1 MKLKIVLIVA
11 FAIVAMAQLLVPTL
25 MISRQVSIAMTGNE
39 FKFKVRHN
47 GRGVSIRGNFIW
59 LQFEADKFKI
69 EDKKDW
75 ENSQSV
81 FVTFDKDSLGFAKV
95 KEVTKEKP
103 QNSNDWIK
111 AKAFLNVR
119 DSTINK
125 RTSSR
130 SFINYID
137 YNYLQLN
144 YPFNNYMIEDTDS
157 KDLRS
162 NINKAMNDTLRNITL
177 SVKIRENQFLAG
189 DLKFDSVSFKNF
201 VKGFKP

>member
-25 MISRQVSIAMTGNE
+25 MISRQVDIAMTGNE

-47 GRGVSIRGNFIW
+47 GRGATIRGNFIW

-103 QNSNDWIK
+103 QNSNDWVK
-111 AKAFLNVR
+111 AKALLNVR
-119 DSTINK
+119 DSTRNK
-125 RTSSR
+125 SARFR
-130 SFINYID
+130 SFTNYVD
-137 YNYLQLN
+137 YSYLQLN
-144 YPFNNYMIEDTDS
+144 YPFNNYIIEDTSS
-157 KDLRS
+157 KDLGR
-162 NINKAMNDTLRNITL
+162 NINKAMNDTLRSITL
-177 SVKIRENQFLAG
+177 TVKIRENQFLAG
-189 DLKFDSVSFKNF
+189 DLKLDSVSFKDF
-201 VKGFKP
+201 VKGLKQ

>member
-1 MKLKIVLIVA
+1 MKFKIVLIVV

-25 MISRQVSIAMTGNE
+25 MISRQVDFAMTGNE

-47 GRGVSIRGNFIW
+47 SRGTSIRGNFIW

-95 KEVTKEKP
+95 KEVTREKP
-103 QNSNDWIK
+103 QNSNDWVK
-111 AKAFLNVR
+111 AKALLNVR
-119 DSTINK
+119 DSTSNK
-125 RTSSR
+125 IARSR

-137 YNYLQLN
+137 YSYLQLN
-144 YPFNNYMIEDTDS
+144 YPFNNYIIEDTGS
-157 KDLRS
+157 KDLVR
-162 NINKAMNDTLRNITL
+162 NINKAMNDTLHSITL
-177 SVKIRENQFLAG
+177 TVKIRENQFLAG
-189 DLKFDSVSFKNF
+189 DLKLDSVSFKDF
-201 VKGFKP
+201 VKGLKP